1 MLLAIVQRDMKP
13 NGPIELPH
21 DDQEQGSE
29 ILIVRHQVS
38 SE

>member
-29 ILIVRHQVS
+29 IIIVRRQVRS
-38 SE
+38 G